1 MARARNIKPGLFSN
15 ELLVELPA
23 FDRLAFIGLWCL
35 ADREGRLEDRVK
47 RIKIELFPCDDYD
60 VEEGLARLAAAGF
73 ISRYQVA
80 GFSVIEIINFQK
92 HQSPHGSEKDST
104 LPDINGYITVYER
117 KKNVVV
123 AGSQRKVPV
132 GEQSFNVKEPLEP
145 VNQPFDN
152 ALIPDCGILIPDS
165 GFTDSPNQDQHHSL
179 NAGEETPPV
188 EQEQNPTVAKIAMVQ
203 AEAHEP
209 HPLDAPQDEQGAHD
223 PEPSPE
229 PVDPKSPVEMTLDWV
244 PDANLLKTYC
254 VHFGVSTELF
264 TRDAVA
270 PFTAHHETTGLLQT
284 QSKWVSLLV
293 KWVKDDK
300 NRASNVRPFV
310 KREAPSR
317 HTGFADRDYTA
328 GLIQR
333 EDGTYAL

>member
-60 VEEGLARLAAAGF
+60 VEAGLARLATAGF
-73 ISRYQVA
+73 ITRYQVA
-80 GFSVIEIINFQK
+80 GFSVIEIVNFQK

-104 LPDINGYITVYER
+104 LPDINGYLTVYER

-123 AGSQRKVPV
+123 AGSQRKVLV
-132 GEQSFNVKEPLEP
+132 GEQSFNVKESLEP
-145 VNQPFDN
+145 VNPPLDN
-152 ALIPDCGILIPDS
+152 ALIPDCGILIPES

-179 NAGEETPPV
+179 NAGEEIPGSSFEGFGDLEELPL
-188 EQEQNPTVAKIAMVQ
+188 EEG
-203 AEAHEP
+203 EP
-209 HPLDAPQDEQGAHD
+209 
-223 PEPSPE
+223 
-229 PVDPKSPVEMTLDWV
+229 PVDPKAPVEMTLDWM

-254 VHFGVSTELF
+254 IHFGVSTDLF
-264 TRDAVA
+264 TKEAVA

-310 KREAPSR
+310 KRETPSR
-317 HTGFADRDYTA
+317 HTGFAERDYTA

>member
-60 VEEGLARLAAAGF
+60 VDAGLARLAAAGF

-80 GFSVIEIINFQK
+80 GFSVIEIVNFQK
-92 HQSPHGSEKDST
+92 HQSPHGTEKDST
-104 LPDINGYITVYER
+104 LPDINGYLTVYGR
-117 KKNVVV
+117 KGNVVV
-123 AGSQRKVPV
+123 AGSQRKVLV
-132 GEQSFNVKEPLEP
+132 GEQGFNVKEPLEP
-145 VNQPFDN
+145 VSPPLDN

-165 GFTDSPNQDQHHSL
+165 LIPEQDQHHSL

-188 EQEQNPTVAKIAMVQ
+188 EPEQNPTVAKIAMIQ
-203 AEAHEP
+203 AESHEP
-209 HPLDAPQDEQGAHD
+209 HPLDAPQDEQGAKD
-223 PEPSPE
+223 PEPAPE
-229 PVDPKSPVEMTLDWV
+229 PVDPKAPVEMTLDWM
-244 PDANLLKTYC
+244 PDADLLKTYC
-254 VHFGVSTELF
+254 VHFGVSTDIF
-264 TRDAVA
+264 TKEAVA
-270 PFTAHHETTGLLQT
+270 PFTAHHETTGILQI

-300 NRASNVRPFV
+300 NRASNVRQFPM
-310 KREAPSR
+310 KRQVNGPD
-317 HTGFADRDYTA
+317 FDNRDWA
-328 GLIQR
+328 ENMDGGL
-333 EDGTYAL
+333 

>member
-1 MARARNIKPGLFSN
+1 MARARNIKPGLFNN

-60 VEEGLARLAAAGF
+60 VEAGLARLAAAGF

-80 GFSVIEIINFQK
+80 GFSVIEIVNFQK

-104 LPDINGYITVYER
+104 LPDINGYLSVYER

-123 AGSQRKVPV
+123 AGSQRKVLV
-132 GEQSFNVKEPLEP
+132 GEQSFNVKESLEP
-145 VNQPFDN
+145 VNPPLDN
-152 ALIPDCGILIPDS
+152 ALIPDCGILIPES

-179 NAGEETPPV
+179 NAGEEIPGSGFEGFGDLEEPPL
-188 EQEQNPTVAKIAMVQ
+188 EE
-203 AEAHEP
+203 AEV
-209 HPLDAPQDEQGAHD
+209 
-223 PEPSPE
+223 
-229 PVDPKSPVEMTLDWV
+229 PVDPKAPVEMTLDWM

-254 VHFGVSTELF
+254 IHFGVSTDLF
-264 TRDAVA
+264 TKEAVA
-270 PFTAHHETTGLLQT
+270 PFTAHHETAGTLNT

-310 KREAPSR
+310 KREALSR
-317 HTGFADRDYTA
+317 HTGFAERDYTA

>member
-60 VEEGLARLAAAGF
+60 VDAGLSRLAAAGF
-73 ISRYQVA
+73 ISRYQAA
-80 GFSVIEIINFQK
+80 GQSVIEIVNFQK

-104 LPDINGYITVYER
+104 LPDINGYLTVYER

-123 AGSQRKVPV
+123 AGSQRKVLAH
-132 GEQSFNVKEPLEP
+132 EQVFNVKEPLEP
-145 VNQPFDN
+145 VNPPFDN

-165 GFTDSPNQDQHHSL
+165 GFTDSPNQEDQHHSL
-179 NAGEETPPV
+179 NAGEESPD
-188 EQEQNPTVAKIAMVQ
+188 Q
-203 AEAHEP
+203 AEP
-209 HPLDAPQDEQGAHD
+209 EQPVAE
-223 PEPSPE
+223 PEPAPD
-229 PVDPKSPVEMTLDWV
+229 PVDPKAPVEMTLEWM
-244 PDANLLKTYC
+244 PDENLLKTYC
-254 VHFGVSTELF
+254 VHFGVSTDLF
-264 TRDAVA
+264 TKEVVA
-270 PFTAHHETTGLLQT
+270 PFTAHHETTGSLQT

-293 KWVKDDK
+293 RWVKDDK
-300 NRASNVRPFV
+300 NRASNVRQFP
-310 KREAPSR
+310 KRETQSR

-328 GLIQR
+328 GLIPR

>member
-60 VEEGLARLAAAGF
+60 VEAGLARLAAAGF
-73 ISRYQVA
+73 ISRYQAA

-92 HQSPHGSEKDST
+92 HQSPHGSEKDSI
-104 LPDINGYITVYER
+104 LPDINGYLTVYER

-123 AGSQRKVPV
+123 AGSQRKVLV
-132 GEQSFNVKEPLEP
+132 GEQAFNVKKPLEP
-145 VNQPFDN
+145 VNPPFDN
-152 ALIPDCGILIPDS
+152 ALIPDCGILIPES

-179 NAGEETPPV
+179 NAGEEITGSGFEGFDDLEELPL
-188 EQEQNPTVAKIAMVQ
+188 EEG
-203 AEAHEP
+203 EP
-209 HPLDAPQDEQGAHD
+209 
-223 PEPSPE
+223 
-229 PVDPKSPVEMTLDWV
+229 PVDPKTPVEMTLDWM

-254 VHFGVSTELF
+254 VHFGVSTDLF
-264 TRDAVA
+264 TNDAVA
-270 PFTAHHETTGLLQT
+270 PFTAHHETTGTLNT

>member
-104 LPDINGYITVYER
+104 LPDVNGYLTVYER

-123 AGSQRKVPV
+123 AGSQRKVLV
-132 GEQSFNVKEPLEP
+132 GEQVFNVKEPLEP
-145 VNQPFDN
+145 VNPPFDN
-152 ALIPDCGILIPDS
+152 ALIPDCGILIPDT
-165 GFTDSPNQDQHHSL
+165 GFSDSPNQVQHHSL
-179 NAGEETPPV
+179 TAGEEIPGSSFEGFDDLEDLPP
-188 EQEQNPTVAKIAMVQ
+188 EDAKQ
-203 AEAHEP
+203 
-209 HPLDAPQDEQGAHD
+209 
-223 PEPSPE
+223 
-229 PVDPKSPVEMTLDWV
+229 PVDPKARVEMTLDWM

-254 VHFGVSTELF
+254 VHFGVSTDLF
-264 TRDAVA
+264 TKDAVA

-300 NRASNVRPFV
+300 NRASNIRPFP
-310 KREAPSR
+310 KPQAIAR
-317 HTGFADRDYTA
+317 HTLTGSRDYKA
-328 GLIQR
+328 GTK
-333 EDGTYAL
+333 ENANGTFRL

>member
-80 GFSVIEIINFQK
+80 GFSVIEIVNFQK

-104 LPDINGYITVYER
+104 LPDVNGYLTVYER

-123 AGSQRKVPV
+123 AGSQRKVLV
-132 GEQSFNVKEPLEP
+132 GEQVFNVKEPLEP
-145 VNQPFDN
+145 VNPPFDN
-152 ALIPDCGILIPDS
+152 ALIPDCGILIPDT
-165 GFTDSPNQDQHHSL
+165 GFSDSPNQDQHHSL
-179 NAGEETPPV
+179 NAGEEISSSSFEGFDDLEGLPPEGA
-188 EQEQNPTVAKIAMVQ
+188 EQ
-203 AEAHEP
+203 
-209 HPLDAPQDEQGAHD
+209 
-223 PEPSPE
+223 
-229 PVDPKSPVEMTLDWV
+229 PVDPKAPVEMTLDWM
-244 PDANLLKTYC
+244 PDTNLLKTYC
-254 VHFGVSTELF
+254 VHFGVSTDLF

-300 NRASNVRPFV
+300 NRASNIRPFP
-310 KREAPSR
+310 KPQAIAR
-317 HTGFADRDYTA
+317 HTLTGSRDYKA
-328 GLIQR
+328 GTK
-333 EDGTYAL
+333 ENANGTFRL

>member
-104 LPDINGYITVYER
+104 LPDVNGYLTVYER

-123 AGSQRKVPV
+123 AGSQRKVLV
-132 GEQSFNVKEPLEP
+132 GEQVFNVKEPLEP
-145 VNQPFDN
+145 VNPPFDN
-152 ALIPDCGILIPDS
+152 ALIPDCGILIPDT
-165 GFTDSPNQDQHHSL
+165 GFSDSPNQVQHHSL
-179 NAGEETPPV
+179 TAGEEIPGSSFEGFDDLEDLPP
-188 EQEQNPTVAKIAMVQ
+188 EDAKQ
-203 AEAHEP
+203 
-209 HPLDAPQDEQGAHD
+209 
-223 PEPSPE
+223 
-229 PVDPKSPVEMTLDWV
+229 PVDPKAPVEMTLDWM

-254 VHFGVSTELF
+254 VHFGVSTDLF
-264 TRDAVA
+264 TKDAVA
-270 PFTAHHETTGLLQT
+270 PFTAHYETTGLLQT

-300 NRASNVRPFV
+300 NRASNIRPFP
-310 KREAPSR
+310 KPQAIAR
-317 HTGFADRDYTA
+317 HTLTGSRDYKA
-328 GLIQR
+328 GTK
-333 EDGTYAL
+333 ENANGTFRL